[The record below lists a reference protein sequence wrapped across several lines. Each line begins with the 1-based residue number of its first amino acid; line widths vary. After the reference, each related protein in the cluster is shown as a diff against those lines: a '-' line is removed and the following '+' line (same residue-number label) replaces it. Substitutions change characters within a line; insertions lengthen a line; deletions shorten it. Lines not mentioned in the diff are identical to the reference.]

1 MKDNVKQALTQSEAV
16 TELIEM
22 YAKAEAL
29 GLDVKYRLT
38 LLEMIGSLTT
48 KLIGFSLT
56 EDPRGNG

>member
-1 MKDNVKQALTQSEAV
+1 MNDNVKQAL
-16 TELIEM
+16 IEM
-22 YAKAEAL
+22 YAKSEAL

-56 EDPRGNG
+56 EDPRGTA

>member
-1 MKDNVKQALTQSEAV
+1 MNDNVKQALGQSEAI

-22 YAKAEAL
+22 YAKSEAL

-56 EDPRGNG
+56 EDPRGTA